1 MTLTRTQKLVLVIVL
16 ITCVPAYFIANLRFD
31 ASVDTLEQ
39 AFEREKDLHQS
50 TDKLLQNC
58 ERNEQKEAAQY
69 GASRTICDQGAQA
82 HERTER
88 AMSELES
95 RKDHARSQW
104 YQTFGM
110 VVLVLNAL
118 VALAF
123 AWRRWAQKQKDAQ
136 KDEG

>member
-1 MTLTRTQKLVLVIVL
+1 MTLTHTQKLVLVIVL
-16 ITCVPAYFIANLRFD
+16 ITCVPAYFIANLRYD
-31 ASVDTLEQ
+31 ANVDALKQ

-58 ERNEQKEAAQY
+58 ERNEQKETTSYSA
-69 GASRTICDQGAQA
+69 GRTICDQGAQA

-88 AMSELES
+88 AMAQIES
-95 RKDHARSQW
+95 LQIHARSQW
-104 YQTFGM
+104 YQTFAIT
-110 VVLVLNAL
+110 VLVLNAL

-136 KDEG
+136 KDED